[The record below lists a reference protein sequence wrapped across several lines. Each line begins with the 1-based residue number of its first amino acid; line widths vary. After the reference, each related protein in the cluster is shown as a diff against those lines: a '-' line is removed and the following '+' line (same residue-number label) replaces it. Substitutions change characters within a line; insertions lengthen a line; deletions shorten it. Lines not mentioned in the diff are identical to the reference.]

1 MGADHLRPM
10 YTAVYIVHGRVY
22 VPYTWA
28 VNGVYTVYTGR
39 KHGRVQVFTAHV
51 LGRLRPV
58 HTGRKHAY
66 RAVHKGVQGI
76 FSLLVDTGRVRRP

>member
-1 MGADHLRPM
+1 M
-10 YTAVYIVHGRVY
+10 YTAVYSVHGRVY
-22 VPYTWA
+22 VPYTRA

-58 HTGRKHAY
+58 YTGRKKRTEPYIRVYKASFHRSWI
-66 RAVHKGVQGI
+66 RAAFV
-76 FSLLVDTGRVRRP
+76 GREHG